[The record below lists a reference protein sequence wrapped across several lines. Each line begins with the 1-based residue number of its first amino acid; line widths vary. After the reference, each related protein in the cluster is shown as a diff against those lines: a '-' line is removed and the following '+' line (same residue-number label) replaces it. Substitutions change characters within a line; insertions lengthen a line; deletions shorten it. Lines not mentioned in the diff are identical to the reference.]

1 MTELSAREPLA
12 AGPVAVE
19 RLTTEPTLQE
29 APSLLRDLV
38 PLARAG
44 DDAAREELANRSGR
58 AAYGL
63 ALQLLRNQAEAQ
75 DVAQDALLKF
85 FSTLDRFDESRPV
98 LPWIFRIVRNRA
110 IDVLRAEGHNPA
122 TMSRKRW
129 LKRAILLF
137 GLIAFVFLVFGPTH
151 IVPVDPATGPH
162 EHSVRLDLQKRIWQC
177 LQAVTPQHREILIL
191 RDYQD
196 LSYREISEVLGTP
209 LGTVMS
215 RLHAARK
222 KLREQLLDGGWVF
235 GGDHD

>member
-1 MTELSAREPLA
+1 MTTELSAREPLA

-29 APSLLRDLV
+29 TPSLLRDLV

-63 ALQLLRNQAEAQ
+63 ALQLLRNRAEAQ

-110 IDVLRAEGHNPA
+110 IDVLRRGNVRRGPSLDTGAPDG
-122 TMSRKRW
+122 S
-129 LKRAILLF
+129 AID
-137 GLIAFVFLVFGPTH
+137 
-151 IVPVDPATGPH
+151 PVDPATGPH

-177 LQAVTPQHREILIL
+177 LQSVPPQHREILIL